1 MNVNIIPI
9 GCYLVQHRR
18 YFPGGFYGKFSCPM
32 KKQFQIFKIN
42 GKNLATIRVTFN
54 NRSLVGTSLGARDG
68 SETIFASHAS
78 RRDYNLNIE
87 KIIFIREV
95 TDNHPRLESE
105 MFSKLS
111 HS

>member
-18 YFPGGFYGKFSCPM
+18 YFPGGFYGKFSCAM

-54 NRSLVGTSLGARDG
+54 NHSLVGTSLGARDG
-68 SETIFASHAS
+68 SETIFASS

>member
-1 MNVNIIPI
+1 
-9 GCYLVQHRR
+9 
-18 YFPGGFYGKFSCPM
+18 M

-87 KIIFIREV
+87 KIIFIIIQ
-95 TDNHPRLESE
+95 DWNLKCFPSYL
-105 MFSKLS
+105 
-111 HS
+111 

>member
-1 MNVNIIPI
+1 
-9 GCYLVQHRR
+9 
-18 YFPGGFYGKFSCPM
+18 M

-78 RRDYNLNIE
+78 GRDYNLNIE
-87 KIIFIREV
+87 KIIFIIIQ
-95 TDNHPRLESE
+95 DWNLKCFPSYLI
-105 MFSKLS
+105 LS
-111 HS
+111 